1 MNNGFNQTTRKV
13 SCKCKLGQIEV
24 NSFSSCQQQ
33 QLLDNSLDHQARAS
47 CETEPFG
54 RKLTFEIKND
64 NYSAAELQDFEKFLF
79 CCKIIKYLPQARV
92 KWTINSHTAYINLWG
107 TLRKSYKWHSWR
119 GWLYRWWAWLCVA
132 VGCRYNAVQNI
143 MIFHTSLK
151 WLGQNMDWSWNSQKT
166 PHISP

>member
-13 SCKCKLGQIEV
+13 SYKCKLGQIEV

-54 RKLTFEIKND
+54 RKLTFKIKND
-64 NYSAAELQDFEKFLF
+64 NYSAAELKDFEKFLF

-92 KWTINSHTAYINLWG
+92 KCAITNSINIILILEMLNLSPCVITGHHRNYMLFWTQNLRTCWDMVSYSPAYLNG
-107 TLRKSYKWHSWR
+107 E
-119 GWLYRWWAWLCVA
+119 VF
-132 VGCRYNAVQNI
+132 V
-143 MIFHTSLK
+143 F
-151 WLGQNMDWSWNSQKT
+151 
-166 PHISP
+166 